1 MTTRTSKR
9 PGTRRGVTAA
19 EERGA
24 PAIAFEVAVVES
36 NQAHQ
41 KRVRELAT
49 ELGYPVAL
57 EVGAESVVDRVR
69 ADPPGAILVGL
80 PDHETVVADCLAL
93 EPDRPVV
100 IASLA
105 APAATAR
112 ARAAAASA
120 DLFTVRPHSR
130 DTLSAVLAAAEK
142 LAALRERLRALRG
155 TEDLLRERLRRYGQS
170 DLATGFFQMEYFERV
185 LLMELKRARRYRY
198 SLATC
203 LVGLDAWADR
213 APPPAAAQRLRSQV
227 AGAIVK
233 VVRDIDMAVDLA
245 EDRVLVFLPYTD
257 LEGATRVGK
266 RIAAALAQSPEVT
279 DGGRSFRP
287 AISIGIAALKPGK
300 PVSFARLMRDA
311 QSALKAAQLRGGAQV
326 VVRK

>member
-9 PGTRRGVTAA
+9 PGTRRSVTAA
-19 EERGA
+19 EERA

-57 EVGAESVVDRVR
+57 EVGAESVMDRVR

-80 PDHETVVADCLAL
+80 PDHEMVVVDCLAL

-130 DTLSAVLAAAEK
+130 DTLSAALAAAEK
-142 LAALRERLRALRG
+142 LAALRERLR
-155 TEDLLRERLRRYGQS
+155 
-170 DLATGFFQMEYFERV
+170 
-185 LLMELKRARRYRY
+185 
-198 SLATC
+198 
-203 LVGLDAWADR
+203 
-213 APPPAAAQRLRSQV
+213 
-227 AGAIVK
+227 
-233 VVRDIDMAVDLA
+233 
-245 EDRVLVFLPYTD
+245 
-257 LEGATRVGK
+257 
-266 RIAAALAQSPEVT
+266 
-279 DGGRSFRP
+279 
-287 AISIGIAALKPGK
+287 ALKPGK

>member
-1 MTTRTSKR
+1 MTPPTSKR
-9 PGTRRGVTAA
+9 PRTRRGVTAG
-19 EERGA
+19 EERGV
-24 PAIAFEVAVVES
+24 PAIAFKVAVVES

-41 KRVRELAT
+41 KRARELAD
-49 ELGYPVAL
+49 ELGYPVDL
-57 EVGAESVVDRVR
+57 EVAADNLVNRIR

-80 PDHETVVADCLAL
+80 PEHELVVADCLAL

-120 DLFTVRPHSR
+120 DLFTLRPHSR
-130 DTLSAVLAAAEK
+130 DGLSAALAAAEK

-185 LLMELKRARRYRY
+185 LLMELKRARRFGY

-203 LVGLDAWADR
+203 LVGLDAWADG

-227 AGAIVK
+227 AGAIARI
-233 VVRDIDMAVDLA
+233 VRDIDMAVDRA
-245 EDRVLVFLPYTD
+245 EDRMLVLLPYTD

-266 RIAAALAQSPEVT
+266 RIATAQSPEVA
-279 DGGRSFRP
+279 DGGRSFRS

-300 PVSFARLMRDA
+300 PVSFTRLMRDA